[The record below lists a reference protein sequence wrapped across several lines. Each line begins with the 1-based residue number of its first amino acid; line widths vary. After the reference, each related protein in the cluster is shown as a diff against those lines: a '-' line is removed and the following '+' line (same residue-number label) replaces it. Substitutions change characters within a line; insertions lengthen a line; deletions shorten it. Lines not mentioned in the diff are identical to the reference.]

1 MKVSSLLTEVLLK
14 KFCESLEEELN
25 ESEAPSS
32 ELTTLLSEAKIKVF
46 DKYKIDPKTQTYF
59 LAGSARLHLYPKL
72 QEVMNVGPIGDLD
85 IVIPKLPEI
94 TKKLAQTPTDT
105 NTKPDN
111 PSGADTKTND
121 LSKPIEPVEP
131 GTKIAVTD
139 KIEIFDKWDP
149 TKAKPEGAKDFS
161 IRSTDEILKS
171 AKSVKG
177 YWYMSLYDVMDYK
190 LNLNRDKE
198 KNLTIELSNYLNA
211 SDEKTKEEIKIK
223 ILQAFAGNKKA
234 ATDFL
239 KPAVL
244 KQKQAKSQAPPS
256 SPSAEP
262 KQTPPTQ
269 QKQAEK

>member
-105 NTKPDN
+105 NTK
-111 PSGADTKTND
+111 TNNS
-121 LSKPIEPVEP
+121 SKPIEPVEP

-223 ILQAFAGNKKA
+223 ILQAFAGNEEA

-244 KQKQAKSQAPPS
+244 KQKTKPAKQQQN
-256 SPSAEP
+256 
-262 KQTPPTQ
+262 QTLPTQ

>member
-105 NTKPDN
+105 NTKTDN
-111 PSGADTKTND
+111 PSGADTKTNNS
-121 LSKPIEPVEP
+121 SKPIEPVEP

-149 TKAKPEGAKDFS
+149 AKAKPEGAKDFS
-161 IRSTDEILKS
+161 IRSTSDILKD
-171 AKSVKG
+171 AKFVNG
-177 YWYMSLYDVMDYK
+177 YYYMSLFDVMDYK

-198 KNLTIELSNYLNA
+198 KNLTIELSNYLNTQ
-211 SDEKTKEEIKIK
+211 DINEKINIKQK
-223 ILQAFAGNKKA
+223 ILQIFAGDSSA
-234 ATDFL
+234 ANDFL

-244 KQKQAKSQAPPS
+244 KQKTKPAKQQQN
-256 SPSAEP
+256 
-262 KQTPPTQ
+262 QTPPTQ

>member
-94 TKKLAQTPTDT
+94 TKKLAQTSTDT
-105 NTKPDN
+105 NTK
-111 PSGADTKTND
+111 TNNS
-121 LSKPIEPVEP
+121 SKPIEPVEP

-223 ILQAFAGNKKA
+223 ILQAFAGNEEA

-239 KPAVL
+239 KPVVL
-244 KQKQAKSQAPPS
+244 KQKTKPAKQQQN
-256 SPSAEP
+256 
-262 KQTPPTQ
+262 QTLPTQ

>member
-32 ELTTLLSEAKIKVF
+32 GLTTLLNEAKIKVF

-59 LAGSARLHLYPKL
+59 LAGSARIHLYPKL

-85 IVIPKLPEI
+85 IVIPSLPTI
-94 TKKLAQTPTDT
+94 TKELAKTSTTTDT
-105 NTKPDN
+105 TTNKTSEPIKIIKP
-111 PSGADTKTND
+111 GEKVAITN
-121 LSKPIEPVEP
+121 E
-131 GTKIAVTD
+131 
-139 KIEIFDKWDP
+139 IEIFDKWDP
-149 TKAKPEGAKDFS
+149 TKAKPKGAKDFS
-161 IRSTDEILKS
+161 VRSTNDILKD
-171 AKSVKG
+171 AKLVNG
-177 YWYMSLYDVMDYK
+177 YYYMSLFDVMDYK

-211 SDEKTKEEIKIK
+211 QDINEKINIKQK
-223 ILQAFAGNKKA
+223 ILQIFANDSSA
-234 ATDFL
+234 ANDFL

-244 KQKQAKSQAPPS
+244 KQKTAKPQVQPS
-256 SPSAEP
+256 SPAAKP

>member
-25 ESEAPSS
+25 ESETPSS
-32 ELTTLLSEAKIKVF
+32 GLTTLLNEAKIKVF

-59 LAGSARLHLYPKL
+59 LAGSARIHLYPKL

-85 IVIPKLPEI
+85 IVIPTLPAITQKLV
-94 TKKLAQTPTDT
+94 TTPTDT
-105 NTKPDN
+105 
-111 PSGADTKTND
+111 DTKTND
-121 LSKPIEPVEP
+121 SSKPIEPVEP
-131 GTKIAVTD
+131 GIKIAVTD

-149 TKAKPEGAKDFS
+149 AKAKPEGAKDFS
-161 IRSTDEILKS
+161 VRSTSDILKD
-171 AKSVKG
+171 AKFVEG
-177 YWYMSLYDVMDYK
+177 YWYMSLFDVMDYK

-211 SDEKTKEEIKIK
+211 QDINEKINIKQK
-223 ILQAFAGNKKA
+223 ILQIFANDSYA
-234 ATDFL
+234 ANDFL